1 MVKTYFYTS
10 TEETKL
16 PDEFLVSK
24 NVKYIHVLHCRCVYN
39 EGLAGD
45 IELHASFIQRHDY
58 RDSASFIQRHDY
70 RDSFVCYTNT
80 ILTKYKKYEVVRPK
94 PTFKV
99 WFTNMNGEKVDV
111 QNFNLELML
120 EYWFLRNLESKIP
133 NPK

>member
-1 MVKTYFYTS
+1 MAESQIPKPSTIKTYFYTS

-45 IELHASFIQRHDY
+45 IELHASFIQRHD
-58 RDSASFIQRHDY
+58 F

-120 EYWFLRNLESKIP
+120 EY
-133 NPK
+133 

>member
-45 IELHASFIQRHDY
+45 IELHASF
-58 RDSASFIQRHDY
+58 
-70 RDSFVCYTNT
+70 
-80 ILTKYKKYEVVRPK
+80 
-94 PTFKV
+94 
-99 WFTNMNGEKVDV
+99 
-111 QNFNLELML
+111 
-120 EYWFLRNLESKIP
+120 
-133 NPK
+133 

>member
-58 RDSASFIQRHDY
+58 RDS
-70 RDSFVCYTNT
+70 FVCYTNT
-80 ILTKYKKYEVVRPK
+80 ILTKYKKYEVVITLTQSSRNIK
-94 PTFKV
+94 
-99 WFTNMNGEKVDV
+99 NMK
-111 QNFNLELML
+111 
-120 EYWFLRNLESKIP
+120 
-133 NPK
+133 